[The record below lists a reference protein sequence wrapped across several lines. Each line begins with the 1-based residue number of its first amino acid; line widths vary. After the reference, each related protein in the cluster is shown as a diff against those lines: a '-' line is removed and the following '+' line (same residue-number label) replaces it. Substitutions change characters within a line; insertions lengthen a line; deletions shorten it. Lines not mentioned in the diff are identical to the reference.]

1 MTYREKSAAASI
13 AAIVLVYGFF
23 AFKLLGASKQ
33 LATPLAPVQAVGA
46 LIGSTILVVIILIPI
61 HVFFTIRGRPEAI
74 DERDRIVG
82 LRSARNGYY
91 VLATCIWG
99 VAMLALTSPPPVLL
113 AYALVAGFAVAEVVR
128 YASQLV
134 YYRTSL

>member
-23 AFKLLGASKQ
+23 AFKLLGAP
-33 LATPLAPVQAVGA
+33 LTPLHAVGA

-61 HVFFTIRGRPEAI
+61 HVVFTVKARPEAV
-74 DERDRIVG
+74 DERDRIVA
-82 LRSARNGYY
+82 LRSTRNGYY
-91 VLATCIWG
+91 VLAACLWG
-99 VAMLALTSPPPVLL
+99 VAMLAMTSPPPVLL
-113 AYALVAGFAVAEVVR
+113 AYALIAGFAVGEVVR

>member
-13 AAIVLVYGFF
+13 AAILLGYGLY
-23 AFKLLGASKQ
+23 AVRLLGA
-33 LATPLAPVQAVGA
+33 PLTSFHAVAA

-61 HVFFTIRGRPEAI
+61 HVVFTIKARPEAV

-82 LRSARNGYY
+82 LRSVRNGYY
-91 VLATCIWG
+91 VLAACLWG
-99 VAMLALTSPPPVLL
+99 VAMLALTGRPPVLL

-128 YASQLV
+128 YASQLI
-134 YYRTSL
+134 YYRTGL

>member
-23 AFKLLGASKQ
+23 AVRLFGAP
-33 LATPLAPVQAVGA
+33 LTPFHAVGA
-46 LIGSTILVVIILIPI
+46 LIASTILVVIILIPI
-61 HVFFTIRGRPEAI
+61 HVVFTIRARPEAV

-82 LRSARNGYY
+82 LRSVRNGYY
-91 VLATCIWG
+91 VLAVCIWG

-113 AYALVAGFAVAEVVR
+113 AYVLVAGFAVAEVVR